1 MSEIKHTPGP
11 WNVDPAYPMDVQAG
25 GIEVCS
31 VMADDDVGEEWEI
44 QGPCTDHDTAVAN
57 ALLIAAAPEMYEA
70 LEWLETYARV
80 QVDRYPDAEDNKG
93 WERIL
98 SALAKARG
106 EA

>member
-1 MSEIKHTPGP
+1 MSEFTEGP
-11 WNVDPAYPMDVQAG
+11 WYVDGRMVSTSPIQSVCAMIDFDSFGGEVPAHN
-25 GIEVCS
+25 
-31 VMADDDVGEEWEI
+31 WK
-44 QGPCTDHDTAVAN
+44 AN
-57 ALLIAAAPEMYEA
+57 AHLIAAEPEMYEA

-93 WERIL
+93 WKRIL